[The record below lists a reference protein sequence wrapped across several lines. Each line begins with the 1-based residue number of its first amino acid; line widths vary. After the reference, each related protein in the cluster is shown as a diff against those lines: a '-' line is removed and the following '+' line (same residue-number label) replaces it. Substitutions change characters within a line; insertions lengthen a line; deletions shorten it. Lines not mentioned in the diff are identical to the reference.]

1 MKKLVNES
9 LNESLSHQFS
19 PNELYVVMKSDGEKQ
34 SLEEIDTIYTDEGDA
49 RPEAMFKN
57 SQGYKN
63 GMLSRSS
70 EYKVYTIEDIISMF
84 I

>member
-1 MKKLVNES
+1 MKKLVLES

-19 PNELYVVMKSDGEKQ
+19 PNELYVVMKSDGEKE
-34 SLEEIDTIYTDEGDA
+34 SLSEIDTIYTDEGDA
-49 RPEAMFKN
+49 RPEAMFRN

-63 GMLSRSS
+63 GTLIRSN

-84 I
+84 M